1 LPKCKHCKK
10 PYKREKPL
18 QVTCFTVECANGWA
32 ITVREKKEALQAK
45 RESKL
50 RKAER
55 KQLADDKKRIRESSI
70 KWWAAKTKKICHL
83 FIRTRDAGKGCKS
96 CGTKESRQWDAG
108 HYIPSHRG
116 AALRYDERNIHLQ
129 CCRCND
135 GSKLSGNLTMY
146 RMALVR
152 DYGEEY
158 VQELERI
165 GHTKKKWTIPELQEV
180 IEYYKAK
187 LKELR

>member
-1 LPKCKHCKK
+1 M
-10 PYKREKPL
+10 
-18 QVTCFTVECANGWA
+18 QVTCYTVECALGLA
-32 ITVREKKEALQAK
+32 KSKREKKEAMQAK
-45 RESKL
+45 CEAKL
-50 RKAER
+50 KKAER
-55 KQLADDKKRIRESSI
+55 KQLVADKKRIRESKA
-70 KWWAAKTKKICHL
+70 KWWAEKATKICHL

-96 CGTKESRQWDAG
+96 CGIKEAIWHAG

-129 CCRCND
+129 CSACND
-135 GSKLSGNLTMY
+135 GSKLSGNLTLY

-165 GHTKKKWTIPELQEV
+165 GHTKKTWKIPELQEV